1 MYLEDSICDGSEST
15 TFNQTYCLLPME
27 RFIDEPYSLKQGERI
42 VAIVSALNEVGL
54 SPYSTDNLIG

>member
-1 MYLEDSICDGSEST
+1 
-15 TFNQTYCLLPME
+15 ME

-54 SPYSTDNLIG
+54 SPYSTDNLNG